1 MKWAFKQQEATS
13 QAKGHRKKKE
23 KQHERKRKKSM
34 RKWRRN
40 NYCRQTMNV
49 TRGRLPSLSL
59 SPVLPSLLVYCLS
72 PLHSSTY
79 CCFVLVRPL
88 CCSVYFETYSRC
100 VMWFHFCPF
109 VVVVLI
115 VVALISQP
123 DKEENSQRPSQS
135 SDCKAIVLIV
145 GGLLKKFGRHRSS
158 WICSRNGSTS
168 EPMVQCTPDKALFRV
183 EN

>member
-1 MKWAFKQQEATS
+1 MQTDNECHQRAT
-13 QAKGHRKKKE
+13 
-23 KQHERKRKKSM
+23 
-34 RKWRRN
+34 
-40 NYCRQTMNV
+40 
-49 TRGRLPSLSL
+49 SLSL

-109 VVVVLI
+109 VVVLVVSI

-158 WICSRNGSTS
+158 WICSRNGSPR
-168 EPMVQCTPDKALFRV
+168 EPLVHGIEYKVSFQVLVPK
-183 EN
+183 